1 MSELTISSKG
11 LSLTEDQYDAL
22 REFFYLKSKELSENT
37 LRGLKTDLRH
47 FITFCEHHQHTI
59 LPASVSTIREFIRFR
74 SEQGKKASTISRSL
88 SAISKLHGA
97 LNTADPCRSEL
108 VRSELTIARK
118 ASPERKSQAIGIR
131 YSHLSEW
138 DKTVADSARLAD
150 KRDRAMMWFFYDGL
164 LRGEEVARAQLS
176 WVEFLDS
183 GDGILTIPNSKTDQF
198 GAGTEVYL
206 SGHTC
211 DALRDWLSAAGI
223 ESGRI
228 FRSFTVKGALRDSMH
243 SNGIRQVISKRGFEM
258 GVIGATN
265 HSTRVGGTQDLLE
278 AGESVGRIQLAGRW
292 KTPQMVLHYGR
303 KQRITTGAMA
313 LLAKQQGR
321 TKS

>member
-1 MSELTISSKG
+1 MKQLTIPSNR
-11 LSLTEDQYDAL
+11 LSLSKEQYQDL

-47 FITFCEHHQHTI
+47 FISFCEERQHTM

-74 SEQGKKASTISRSL
+74 SEQGVKASTISRSL

-97 LNTADPCRSEL
+97 LNAADPCRSEL

-118 ASPERKSQAIGIR
+118 AAPERKSQAIGIR

-138 DKTVADSARLAD
+138 DETISASTRLVD

-164 LRGEEVARAQLS
+164 LRGEEVSRAELS
-176 WVEFLDS
+176 WIEFLDS
-183 GDGILTIPNSKTDQF
+183 GDGILTIPSSKTDQF
-198 GAGTEVYL
+198 GEGNEVYL

-211 DALRDWLSAAGI
+211 DALRDWLNASGI

-228 FRSFTVKGALRDSMH
+228 FRSFTVNGKLRDSIH
-243 SNGIRQVISKRGFEM
+243 GNGIRQVISKRGFEM
-258 GVIGATN
+258 GIVGTTN
-265 HSTRVGGTQDLLE
+265 HSARVGGTQDLLD

-292 KTPQMVLHYGR
+292 RHPQMVLHYGR
-303 KQRITTGAMA
+303 KQRITSGAMA

-321 TKS
+321 TKQ